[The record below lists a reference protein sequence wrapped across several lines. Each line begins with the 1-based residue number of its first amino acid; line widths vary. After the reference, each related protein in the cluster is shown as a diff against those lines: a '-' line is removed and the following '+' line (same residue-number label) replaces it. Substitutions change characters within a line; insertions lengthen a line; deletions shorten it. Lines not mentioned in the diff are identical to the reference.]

1 MGLHRVAQKLERELK
16 EHERGTRDGFA
27 PVAEAN
33 RVFVGLLEE
42 DVRAVRRAIALEEK
56 VARFRTACDAVL
68 DTAGLMR
75 ATLLRNDAHPL
86 TDRERALEVVTK
98 LVGAATALRKHLEG
112 ES

>member
-27 PVAEAN
+27 PVAEAH

-56 VARFRTACDAVL
+56 VARFRAACDAVL
-68 DTAGLMR
+68 DTAGLM
-75 ATLLRNDAHPL
+75 
-86 TDRERALEVVTK
+86 RALEVVTK
-98 LVGAATALRKHLEG
+98 LVGAATALRKHLED